1 MNVLRIAALTWD
13 ETRRARALLA
23 GIVLTA
29 IFLGFFSWGVLAAA
43 SQFGRARPSP
53 LMALAGQSNIDFA
66 SIIWG
71 QVLSA
76 GLYGVAGIGALLA
89 IFLGAPS
96 IAREVETGTL
106 QLLASRPIGR
116 WEIVTG
122 KWLGGC
128 ALLVAYVGGSGTL
141 ACASVWYLTGY
152 APGNPIL
159 VVGALSIQVVVLH
172 SLTIATSSV
181 LPTITAGIV
190 PVILHGIAGVAGFGE
205 RIGTLLDSEIL
216 KTTGIAA
223 SLILPSDVAWQL
235 AASQAQPPNPL
246 PALGFNAPMGPFDVI
261 SAPSPWIAAYALLY
275 ALACLVF
282 AIWRVNQK
290 DL

>member
-1 MNVLRIAALTWD
+1 MNVLRIAVLTWD
-13 ETRRARALLA
+13 ETRRARALVA
-23 GIVLTA
+23 GIALTA
-29 IFLGFFSWGVLAAA
+29 IFLGFFSWGVSAAA
-43 SQFGRARPSP
+43 SQFGQARPSP
-53 LMALAGQSNIDFA
+53 LMLLASQSNIDFA

-128 ALLVAYVGGSGTL
+128 ALLVAYVGGSGAL
-141 ACASVWYLTGY
+141 ACASVWHLTGY
-152 APGNPIL
+152 APGNPVL

-205 RIGTLLDSEIL
+205 RIGTLLESAIL
-216 KTTGIAA
+216 KKTGIIA

-261 SAPSPWIAAYALLY
+261 SAPSPWIAAYALAY
-275 ALACLVF
+275 ALACLAF

>member
-29 IFLGFFSWGVLAAA
+29 IFLGFFSWGVSAAA
-43 SQFGRARPSP
+43 SQFVRARPSP
-53 LMALAGQSNIDFA
+53 LMALASQSNIDFA

-128 ALLVAYVGGSGTL
+128 ALLVAYVAGSG
-141 ACASVWYLTGY
+141 
-152 APGNPIL
+152 
-159 VVGALSIQVVVLH
+159 
-172 SLTIATSSV
+172 SLTC
-181 LPTITAGIV
+181 
-190 PVILHGIAGVAGFGE
+190 E
-205 RIGTLLDSEIL
+205 IGR
-216 KTTGIAA
+216 AH
-223 SLILPSDVAWQL
+223 V
-235 AASQAQPPNPL
+235 
-246 PALGFNAPMGPFDVI
+246 
-261 SAPSPWIAAYALLY
+261 
-275 ALACLVF
+275 
-282 AIWRVNQK
+282 
-290 DL
+290 

>member
-1 MNVLRIAALTWD
+1 
-13 ETRRARALLA
+13 
-23 GIVLTA
+23 
-29 IFLGFFSWGVLAAA
+29 
-43 SQFGRARPSP
+43 
-53 LMALAGQSNIDFA
+53 MALAGQSNIDFA